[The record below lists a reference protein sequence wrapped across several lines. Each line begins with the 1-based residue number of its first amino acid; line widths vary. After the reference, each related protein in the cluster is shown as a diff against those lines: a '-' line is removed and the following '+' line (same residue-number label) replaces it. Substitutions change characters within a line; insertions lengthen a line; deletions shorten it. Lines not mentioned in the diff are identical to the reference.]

1 VKVKLIEDIIEF
13 VSFICLLVA
22 AVYGLSHR
30 AYENP
35 YYTLTLIFL
44 AILSPTP
51 FRIYFKVKD
60 WILIKNGNNNLNKE
74 GQVNGQVG

>member
-1 VKVKLIEDIIEF
+1 VKLKLIEEIIEF

-35 YYTLTLIFL
+35 YYTLTLIVL

-51 FRIYFKVKD
+51 FKVYFRVKD
-60 WILIKNGNNNLNKE
+60 WILIKNGNDNLKKE
-74 GQVNGQVG
+74 GQVNDQFG

>member
-1 VKVKLIEDIIEF
+1 MRMKLVEEIIEF
-13 VSFICLLVA
+13 VSFVCLLVA
-22 AVYGLSHR
+22 AVYGLSHH

-35 YYTLTLIFL
+35 YYTLTLIVL

-51 FRIYFKVKD
+51 FKIYFKIKD
-60 WILIKNGNNNLNKE
+60 WVFVKNGNNSLKKE